1 MDRALLPWA
10 READKLDIPFSLSIE
25 TMPYIL
31 GAVLLAVVLVIVYF
45 YRIKPVVQFP
55 LSKEE
60 DLGYGRIH
68 LPQLGRFNEGRI
80 TTARNHFIENFSTAL
95 TKSPA
100 DKQDA
105 VLQFRNRIFD
115 KDWLLAQRC
124 GRDKVIYLFDANPLD
139 PKYCHREDKGT
150 ETPIRQ
156 IGPVRDCGSV
166 GSFRGFEYVF
176 VKLDKDTAQFTA
188 EQRELNQ
195 TLAEGMKYIEDAAS
209 NLERVKFLKDR
220 VEMMEDQLEQEQ
232 RRVAAKSA
240 ELDTCKSALGQQQLS
255 EPGQV
260 KIGVGFGPKAKALFG
275 DFKQYV
281 AAAIGYLVIA
291 PVLIGNFAPETSPP
305 ATTYLTAGIV
315 VVCFFA
321 LPALRMIVDQFGRW
335 RH

>member
-1 MDRALLPWA
+1 
-10 READKLDIPFSLSIE
+10 
-25 TMPYIL
+25 MPYIL
-31 GAVLLAVVLVIVYF
+31 GAVLLAIVLVIVYF
-45 YRIKPVVQFP
+45 YRIKPVMQFP

-60 DLGYGRIH
+60 DLGFGRIH
-68 LPQLGRFNEGRI
+68 LSQLGRFNEGRI
-80 TTARNHFIENFSTAL
+80 TTARNHFIENFSMAL
-95 TKSPA
+95 TKSPS

-124 GRDKVIYLFDANPLD
+124 GRDKIIYLFDANPLD
-139 PKYCHREDKGT
+139 PKYCHREDRGT

-166 GSFRGFEYVF
+166 GSFRGFEYIF
-176 VKLDKDTAQFTA
+176 VKLDKDAVQFTA
-188 EQRELNQ
+188 EERGLYQ
-195 TLAEGMKYIEDAAS
+195 TLCEGLKYIRDAAS
-209 NLERVKFLKDR
+209 NLERTKFVQDR
-220 VEMMEDQLEQEQ
+220 NETLEDQLIQEQ
-232 RRVAAKSA
+232 RRNAKVSG
-240 ELDTCKSALGQQQLS
+240 ELDTARSALAQQLLS
-255 EPGQV
+255 EPGAV

-275 DFKQYV
+275 DFKQYI

-321 LPALRMIVDQFGRW
+321 LPALRMIADQFGRW